1 MSEKPIVE
9 PCNGPTAMDTNDKE
23 LCLRAAVIPPLA
35 KAEGSPDRF
44 FMDSERQTTLI
55 LSQLETGMTNLER
68 TVQRF
73 EMAVVQAEQCMNEVE
88 QAVMAQGTPGETSL
102 QPLTQALQTS
112 TALAPLVDAANA
124 LLSQTLTQA
133 ETIVQIR
140 NSVLEDAGPLPV
152 GTLICTGNY
161 RLIRL
166 LHKRPRVNLYLA
178 RRQYELPGATP
189 AEQTLVAVREIVLTG
204 LPQETRQQIV
214 RAAFEEFA
222 APQIFGSPHLP
233 GVGDHVYVE
242 NERHY
247 LIMQPRPTRGNQ
259 PASALPLA
267 ELLSGAAQHP
277 PCFDLFTSLRLGI
290 RLCQTVAR
298 LHRLNIILGE
308 ITPEMILMS
317 RAGDVVWAPLL
328 LATWPPAYSFW
339 PESLSQAPQQLH
351 AQIFPPLGEQPA
363 VAGPGAHDAR
373 AFAAP
378 ELFAGHCDECSDI
391 YALGAILY
399 LLLTGSVPT
408 SAQQRT
414 QAKQARQ
421 YTSNER
427 RNRKG
432 ARSQPDANSAQ
443 PDLMLTPPHIL
454 NERISPLLEQILL
467 RALALDPQARFAS
480 AMDLADALEG
490 MYFRADASAAPAILP
505 QARVSRLRRLL
516 EWLKK

>member
-1 MSEKPIVE
+1 MRKNCSWLVHFVKGVLE
-9 PCNGPTAMDTNDKE
+9 
-23 LCLRAAVIPPLA
+23 
-35 KAEGSPDRF
+35 S
-44 FMDSERQTTLI
+44 MDSEHQTTLI
-55 LSQLETGMTNLER
+55 LSQLETGMANLEH

-73 EMAVVQAEQCMNEVE
+73 EMVVVQAEQCMNEVE
-88 QAVMAQGTPGETSL
+88 QAIMAQGTPDETGL

-112 TALAPLVDAANA
+112 SSLAPLVEAANT
-124 LLSQTLTQA
+124 LLSQTLAQA
-133 ETIVQIR
+133 ETTIQIR
-140 NSVLEDAGPLPV
+140 NSVLEDAGPLPG

-161 RLIRL
+161 RLLRL
-166 LHKRPRVNLYLA
+166 LHNRPRVNLYLA

-222 APQIFGSPHLP
+222 APHIFGSPHLP

-247 LIMQPRPTRGNQ
+247 LIMQPRPTRGTQ

-267 ELLSGAAQHP
+267 ELLPGTVQQP

-290 RLCQTVAR
+290 RLCRTVAR
-298 LHRLNIILGE
+298 LHRLHIVLGE

-328 LATWPPAYSFW
+328 LAAWPPAYSFW
-339 PESLSQAPQQLH
+339 PEPLSQNAQQLH
-351 AQIFPPLGEQPA
+351 AQIFPPRGEQSV
-363 VAGPGAHDAR
+363 VARPGAHDTR

-378 ELFAGHCDECSDI
+378 ELFAGHCDERSDI

-408 SAQQRT
+408 SAQQRI
-414 QAKQARQ
+414 QAEPASQH
-421 YTSNER
+421 TSNER
-427 RNRKG
+427 RSRKG
-432 ARSQPDANSAQ
+432 AHRQPDAHSTQ
-443 PDLMLTPPHIL
+443 PNLMLMPPHIL
-454 NERISPLLEQILL
+454 NERISPLLEQILQ
-467 RALALDPQARFAS
+467 RSLALDPQARFAC
-480 AMDLADALEG
+480 ATDLADALEG
-490 MYFRADASAAPAILP
+490 MYFRADASATSAILP